1 MINICVYMCRFI
13 TAEITVR
20 HFSSHKNCV
29 FGIRK
34 LASKFRADGVPRVV
48 VEIGYRARSRWAPRD
63 ATMTEY
69 PASTISPW
77 YKSWVEGEKDRH
89 KRFPSSTPRESDPSD
104 FYANVPVHEHDDLLL
119 LEQDD
124 TCNM

>member
-1 MINICVYMCRFI
+1 MIHICVYMCRFI

-48 VEIGYRARSRWAPRD
+48 VEIGYRARSCWAPRD
-63 ATMTEY
+63 ARMTEY
-69 PASTISPW
+69 PAIVPIATQTLECHSTNKMARRDKRCPTHTKAHLALWI
-77 YKSWVEGEKDRH
+77 EGPQADVTCLQDR
-89 KRFPSSTPRESDPSD
+89 RG
-104 FYANVPVHEHDDLLL
+104 A
-119 LEQDD
+119 
-124 TCNM
+124 